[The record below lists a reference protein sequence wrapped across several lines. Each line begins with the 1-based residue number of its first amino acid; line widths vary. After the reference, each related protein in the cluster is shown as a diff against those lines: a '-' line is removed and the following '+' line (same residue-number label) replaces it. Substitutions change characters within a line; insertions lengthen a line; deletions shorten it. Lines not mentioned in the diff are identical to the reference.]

1 MAYLLA
7 FGDVEDH
14 HLEPIKNQLDDSGV
28 VYTFRHYRSP
38 SILTEMFFGSGSY
51 LMHTLRPSRPVAW
64 GEGLRLREFLIRD
77 KLGIKPKT
85 VVGIVIGPKVECTD
99 KFIETLYLIS
109 GKSIIIHEI
118 VDDEIR
124 DVEYNG
130 LDMVYRDLANPS
142 SRNS

>member
-1 MAYLLA
+1 MPYLVA

-14 HLEPIKNQLDDSGV
+14 HLEPIKNQLDESGV
-28 VYTFRHYRSP
+28 VYTFRHYQDED
-38 SILTEMFFGSGSY
+38 ILTEMFFGSGAY
-51 LMHTLRPSRPVAW
+51 LMHNLRHSRPVAW

-85 VVGIVIGPKVECTD
+85 VVGMVIGPKVECTD

-118 VDDEIR
+118 INGEIR
-124 DVEYNG
+124 DAEYNG
-130 LDMVYRDLANPS
+130 LDMIYRDLANP
-142 SRNS
+142 